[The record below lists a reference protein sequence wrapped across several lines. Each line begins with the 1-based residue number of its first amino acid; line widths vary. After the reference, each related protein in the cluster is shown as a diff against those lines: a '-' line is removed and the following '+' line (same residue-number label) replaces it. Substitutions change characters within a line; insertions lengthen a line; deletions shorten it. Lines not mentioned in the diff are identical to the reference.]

1 MVVVS
6 REVSLVDVEVVVFVE
21 FPELAVDHIEMFVGE
36 EIFDLVDV
44 VLVLQSFHSLNTHR
58 EGRGER

>member
-58 EGRGER
+58 EGRGKR